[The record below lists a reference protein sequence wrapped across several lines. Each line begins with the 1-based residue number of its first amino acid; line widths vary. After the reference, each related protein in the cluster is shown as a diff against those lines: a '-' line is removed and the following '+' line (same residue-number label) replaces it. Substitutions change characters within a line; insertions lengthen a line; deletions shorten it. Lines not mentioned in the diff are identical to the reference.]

1 MSGVRVRTT
10 VPAGILDAGFAALA
24 AFAVSIYAARV
35 LPTDVL
41 GYYAVFFTAFLT
53 AVQVPGQLL
62 LLPYEIHAMALPQ
75 EERMS
80 VLRTSL
86 IRGWGISALASI
98 GAALIGFV
106 ITVGGGFDDPWPL
119 TLSLIAAAM
128 VSPLQDHIR
137 RMLHAAER
145 SWAASLVSIAQFVF
159 VALAIGVLIF
169 LDVPQ
174 VWIPFT
180 SLAIANVVSTT
191 FGVLLGRHGTR
202 RLSEPLPPVTHQLR
216 SGSWL
221 LATGIMGPLVGLVV
235 NAIVIAVA
243 GATIL
248 GLAEAAR
255 VVGRPILVINTGLGQ
270 ALAPRSVAA
279 AQRVQRRAAR
289 RVTYTF
295 AAVTV
300 VGGALYAAIVSFDW
314 VLNVAEAVI
323 PKAYE
328 VPGLVLAVC
337 ISNIVVGI
345 SYPGRYELLGARR
358 EPWVTFTEIVGQ
370 AGRTAVAT
378 AASVLGAFVIA
389 VGETLV
395 GLVRIVG
402 YQMKL
407 PEVYRSEPVVKAEAS
422 LSEGEDD

>member
-1 MSGVRVRTT
+1 MRVRTT
-10 VPAGILDAGFAALA
+10 VPAGILDAGFAALG
-24 AFAVSIYAARV
+24 AFAISIYAARV
-35 LPTDVL
+35 LPTDTL

-53 AVQVPGQLL
+53 ASQIPGQLL
-62 LLPYEIHAMALPQ
+62 LLPYEIHAMTLDR

-80 VLRTSL
+80 VLRTSM
-86 IRGWGISALASI
+86 IRGFGISSLAAI
-98 GAALIGFV
+98 GAAMVGFA
-106 ITVGGGFDDPWPL
+106 ITYAGGYEDPWPL
-119 TLSLIAAAM
+119 TLTLMVAAA

-145 SWAASLVSIAQFVF
+145 SWAASFVSIGQAVTI
-159 VALAIGVLIF
+159 AIVLGVLI
-169 LDVPQ
+169 VAGAPA

-180 SLAIANVVSTT
+180 TLAIANIASTT
-191 FGVLLGRHGTR
+191 LGVILSRRGTR
-202 RLSEPLPPVTHQLR
+202 RLSEPLPPVSHQLK

-221 LATGIMGPLVGLVV
+221 LATGILGPLIGLVV
-235 NAIVIAVA
+235 NAIVIGVA

-279 AQRVQRRAAR
+279 AQRAQRRAAR
-289 RVTYTF
+289 RITYIFAGVT
-295 AAVTV
+295 A
-300 VGGALYAAIVSFDW
+300 VGGGIYAALVSFDW
-314 VLNVAEAVI
+314 VLNIAQDVI

-328 VPGLVLAVC
+328 VSGLVLAVC

-358 EPWVTFTEIVGQ
+358 EPYVTFTEVVGQ

-378 AASVLGAFVIA
+378 AASALGAFVIA
-389 VGETLV
+389 IGDIVL
-395 GLVRIVG
+395 GLVRIIG
-402 YQMKL
+402 YQIRL
-407 PEVYRSEPVVKAEAS
+407 PAVYRSEPVIEPENDHAEP
-422 LSEGEDD
+422 EDE

>member
-1 MSGVRVRTT
+1 MRVRTT
-10 VPAGILDAGFAALA
+10 VPAGILDAGFAALG

-35 LPTDVL
+35 LPTDTL
-41 GYYAVFFTAFLT
+41 GFYAVFFTAFLT
-53 AVQVPGQLL
+53 AVQIPGQLL
-62 LLPYEIHAMALPQ
+62 LLPYEIHAMTLDRDK
-75 EERMS
+75 RMS
-80 VLRTSL
+80 VLRTSM
-86 IRGWGISALASI
+86 IRGFGISSLASI
-98 GAALIGFV
+98 GAAFVGFA
-106 ITVGGGFDDPWPL
+106 ITYAGGFGDPWPL
-119 TLSLIAAAM
+119 TLTVMVAAT

-145 SWAASLVSIAQFVF
+145 SWSASFVSISQALSI
-159 VALAIGVLIF
+159 ALALGVLI
-169 LDVPQ
+169 LYEVPP

-180 SLAIANVVSTT
+180 ALALANVASTT
-191 FGVLLGRHGTR
+191 FGVLLSRRGTR
-202 RLSEPLPPVTHQLR
+202 RLSEPLPPVSHQLK

-221 LATGIMGPLVGLVV
+221 LATGILGPLMGLVV

-279 AQRVQRRAAR
+279 AQRGQRRAAR
-289 RVTYTF
+289 RVTYIF
-295 AAVTV
+295 AAVTAL
-300 VGGALYAAIVSFDW
+300 GGGIYAGLVSFDW
-314 VLNVAEAVI
+314 ALNIAQEVI

-328 VPGLVLAVC
+328 ISGLVLAVC

-358 EPWVTFTEIVGQ
+358 EPWVTFTEVVGQ
-370 AGRTAVAT
+370 AGRTGVAA

-389 VGETLV
+389 IGDTVL
-395 GLVRIVG
+395 GLVRIIG
-402 YQMKL
+402 YQTKL
-407 PEVYRSEPVVKAEAS
+407 PGVYRSEPVVKPES
-422 LSEGEDD
+422 SPSEREDE